1 MRMTSKTAS
10 TKATSTPIEP
20 TAGSDLDTFTH
31 IEQSQDLPSN
41 DSLPIEGWNHH
52 GSSTAQSARASSA
65 IPPHNRLRRAWD
77 SYDAYLFDID
87 GTLLHCKDAV
97 HYFAFCD
104 ALTRAAGRPVTLDG
118 IAVQGKIDPGI
129 LRDAFHHAG
138 VPEQQ
143 WRPQLASLLQR
154 MGEHVEAHAAEFD
167 IEVLPGVRE
176 TLTHLQERGK
186 LLGVGTGNLQ
196 RIGWA
201 KLSHCGLRG
210 FFTLGGFSDNYE
222 MRGDMIAGAV
232 AAARATLNNP
242 DAAVLV
248 LGDTPGDIAA
258 ARFAGVDV
266 IAIATGIYTAAQLAA
281 ADLVIGS
288 MLDLARS

>member
-1 MRMTSKTAS
+1 MTDKNTANDHRSTGVETMPGSDLVTS
-10 TKATSTPIEP
+10 TKIETKQDQTPATSTPIE
-20 TAGSDLDTFTH
+20 
-31 IEQSQDLPSN
+31 
-41 DSLPIEGWNHH
+41 GWNHQ
-52 GSSTAQSARASSA
+52 GSSVNKPEHTSTAKPA
-65 IPPHNRLRRAWD
+65 HNTLQRAWD

-87 GTLLHCKDAV
+87 GTLLHCRDAV

-104 ALTRAAGRPVTLDG
+104 VLTRAAGRPVNLDG
-118 IAVQGKIDPGI
+118 IPVQGKIDPGI

-143 WRPQLASLLQR
+143 WHPHLASLLQQ
-154 MGEHVEAHAAEFD
+154 MGDHVEAHAAEFD

-176 TLTHLQERGK
+176 TLTHLQRKGR

-201 KLSHCGLRG
+201 KLNHCGLRR
-210 FFTLGGFSDNYE
+210 FFTLGGFSDDYAV
-222 MRGDMIAGAV
+222 RGDMIAGAV
-232 AAARATLNNP
+232 AAARAVLNNP
-242 DAAVLV
+242 AAAVLV

-266 IAIATGIYTAAQLAA
+266 IAIATGIYTAEQLGA

-288 MLDLARS
+288 MLELHA

>member
-1 MRMTSKTAS
+1 MTDQEAFPRLIS
-10 TKATSTPIEP
+10 TSTE
-20 TAGSDLDTFTH
+20 TQAGSDLDTS
-31 IEQSQDLPSN
+31 INVEQRQDLSTETQ
-41 DSLPIEGWNHH
+41 LPTEGWSHK
-52 GSSTAQSARASSA
+52 GSSTAPPERAPST
-65 IPPHNRLRRAWD
+65 IPTHNSLRRSWD

-104 ALTRAAGRPVTLDG
+104 ALTRAAGRPVNLDG

-143 WRPQLASLLQR
+143 WRPQLASLLQG

-176 TLTHLQERGK
+176 TLTHLQRRGK

-201 KLSHCGLRG
+201 KLSHCGLRD
-210 FFTLGGFSDNYE
+210 FFTLGGFSDRYE

-232 AAARATLNNP
+232 AAARATLHDP
-242 DAAVLV
+242 EAAVLV

-266 IAIATGIYTAAQLAA
+266 IAIATGIYTAAQLQA
-281 ADLVIGS
+281 ADLVIS
-288 MLDLARS
+288 SLLELPRT